1 MQTRG
6 AQVLARLRSPDAQ
19 RAIADM
25 ALDKENATDI
35 RISAFE
41 SMAVSAKLNGNLLT
55 DDRIDRIYSL
65 ISPKTGEGLRAAAAG
80 AYGACN
86 LQSKRVKDLILD
98 QAVK

>member
-1 MQTRG
+1 
-6 AQVLARLRSPDAQ
+6 
-19 RAIADM
+19 M
-25 ALDKENATDI
+25 ALNKDNAVDI

-65 ISPKTGEGLRAAAAG
+65 IRPETSADLRAAAAG

-98 QAVK
+98 QAIK